1 MGRSPVQQWEFQSM
15 NKLMMTVGSLALM
28 AITSPV
34 LAQSTSNGPATS
46 APTTSAPA
54 MPDATPGP
62 DVTAPNN
69 SSINA
74 PQDTAPM
81 SSKGSTSVVAPAS
94 QPSDSMSKDDGSQR
108 PMKMSHKMN
117 HAKHMD
123 TTKTSGSKST
133 DHDAEQLNQQELG
146 KLQ

>member
-1 MGRSPVQQWEFQSM
+1 M
-15 NKLMMTVGSLALM
+15 NKLMITAASVALM
-28 AITSPV
+28 AFASPV
-34 LAQSTSNGPATS
+34 FAQSANPAT
-46 APTTSAPA
+46 TAPA
-54 MPDATPGP
+54 ATPSP

-81 SSKGSTSVVAPAS
+81 SSKDSTSAVAPAAGS
-94 QPSDSMSKDDGSQR
+94 TQSSDSTSAGDATQK
-108 PMKMSHKMN
+108 PTKASHRMHHKAME
-117 HAKHMD
+117 

-146 KLQ
+146 KLQQPN